1 MSGFLRILLVIGA
14 VLLMIFM
21 VRRIRQSKLKIEY
34 SIFWI
39 IFSGVLVVMGSF
51 PQFFY
56 VVSKLLGF
64 QSPINM
70 IYLVIIFILIMK
82 LFLMSIQISDLET
95 KVDSLVQQ
103 IAIDEKL
110 DLDDRE
116 KELSGE

>member
-1 MSGFLRILLVIGA
+1 M
-14 VLLMIFM
+14 
-21 VRRIRQSKLKIEY
+21 
-34 SIFWI
+34 
-39 IFSGVLVVMGSF
+39 
-51 PQFFY
+51 
-56 VVSKLLGF
+56 
-64 QSPINM
+64 
-70 IYLVIIFILIMK
+70 IIFILIMK